1 VALLDQLDLSDVT
14 IVGNSWPAADDAHQV
29 VSPLAMD
36 CKVPFDRRY
45 IFAGLAD
52 RMSTFGQARR
62 LWLHWGRPTLAAYPG
77 GHVGFFWS
85 SAAKKLVD
93 GALSDSFPAAEIPT
107 LG

>member
-1 VALLDQLDLSDVT
+1 
-14 IVGNSWPAADDAHQV
+14 
-29 VSPLAMD
+29 MD

-62 LWLHWGRPTLAAYPG
+62 LWLHWGRPTFAAYPG

-85 SAAKKLVD
+85 SAVRKLVD
-93 GALSDSFPAAEIPT
+93 GALTDSFQVPESV
-107 LG
+107 